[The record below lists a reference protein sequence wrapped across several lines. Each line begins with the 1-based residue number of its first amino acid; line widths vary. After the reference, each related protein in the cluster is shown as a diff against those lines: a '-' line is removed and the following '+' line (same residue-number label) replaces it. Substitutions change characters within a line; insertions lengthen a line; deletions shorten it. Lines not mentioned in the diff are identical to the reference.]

1 MTISKKFNSAL
12 LAVGFVAALA
22 VAASPASAQTL
33 PLTGSL
39 VGSLNAYKDGTSKGH
54 FDAEV
59 ALPVGASVS
68 AKVLLGKRVLCK
80 AAKKKQVTEGA
91 LTKVSCNFPLRN
103 LANKKAQSSAAG
115 FVYARL
121 EMEAY
126 REANGQPALPAPVI
140 ILIPITIKAFQT
152 VQ

>member
-59 ALPVGASVS
+59 GVPVGASVS

-80 AAKKKQVTEGA
+80 TAKKKQVTEGA
-91 LTKVSCNFPLRN
+91 LTKVSCTFPLRK
-103 LANKKAQSSAAG
+103 LANRKAQASAGG

-126 REANGQPALPAPVI
+126 RDADGKPVLPAPVI
-140 ILIPITIKAFQT
+140 ILIPIAVTAFQAT
-152 VQ
+152 Q

>member
-103 LANKKAQSSAAG
+103 LANKKAQASTSG

>member
-80 AAKKKQVTEGA
+80 TAKKKQVTEGA

-103 LANKKAQSSAAG
+103 LANRKAQSSATG

-140 ILIPITIKAFQT
+140 ILIPIAVTAFQAT
-152 VQ
+152 Q